1 MKSLISLLAAVP
13 FVLAQTVSNPEQGD
27 EIGVELKLAA
37 ILKTLEEI
45 RTLLKELVARDRGAG
60 ETHHSPDRL

>member
-1 MKSLISLLAAVP
+1 MSNLVSLLAAVP
-13 FVLAQTVSNPEQGD
+13 FILGQVVSNPEQGN
-27 EIGVELKLAA
+27 EKGVELKLAA

-45 RTLLKELVARDRGAG
+45 RALLKELVARDRAPG